1 MKIENQVKIAATAR
15 NILLSLLDAAVI
27 SFYAP
32 GRGGYRRRAINDYE
46 RWRSRDA
53 NRFSHNLYYLKKQK
67 LIKSFVINKERYIEL
82 TPKGK
87 KRARFYFIKKA
98 RIKRQN
104 KWDGKWRVVIFDIRE
119 DKRTKRDCIRNW
131 LKNLGIVALQKSVY
145 TYPFDFKRE
154 LNLMI
159 GALVLYQGVKY
170 MICDIIEGEE
180 ELINHFFK
188 EKILNEDDLKIN
200 SRDERGKLFD

>member
-15 NILLSLLDAAVI
+15 NILLSLLDVAVI

-46 RWRSRDA
+46 KWRRRDA

-98 RIKRQN
+98 KIKHKK
-104 KWDGKWRVVIFDIRE
+104 KWDRKWRVVIFDIRE
-119 DKRTKRDCIRNW
+119 DKRTKRDCIRKW
-131 LKNLGIVALQKSVY
+131 LKNLGIIELQKSVY

-154 LNLMI
+154 LDLMI
-159 GALVLYQGVKY
+159 GALVLYKGVKY

-180 ELINHFFK
+180 ELIDYFLE
-188 EKILNEDDLKIN
+188 EKILNEEDLKIDSKN
-200 SRDERGKLFD
+200 KKT